1 MGKIGQYFGGGAEPQ
16 NGKPKSGRAGEN
28 QDRKSVGGILVAEQN
43 PKRKAGKRQSRG
55 KTKQEKR

>member
-28 QDRKSVGGILVAEQN
+28 QDRKSVGGILVAKQN
-43 PKRKAGKRQSRG
+43 PKRKTGKRQRSLKSR
-55 KTKQEKR
+55 